1 MGIQDMIAQIDAE
14 ISALE
19 ARIAKLRDARE
30 TIVSLEGPISQGGYH
45 QFPMSGET
53 DHTDLSDGKSS
64 GRPTAKVVSQPH
76 PQSLRRSS
84 PGRAFVAGLIDK
96 PASAKDQILSV
107 IRESDVA
114 LTSAEIRDRVGDSVR
129 KQTIWAQ
136 LSDLTKNGVLKRSDD
151 GKYTLAANE

>member
-1 MGIQDMIAQIDAE
+1 MIAQIDAE

-45 QFPMSGET
+45 QFPVSGEA
-53 DHTDLSDGKSS
+53 DHHETPNDKSI
-64 GRPTAKVVSQPH
+64 GRSTAKVVAQPH
-76 PQSLRRSS
+76 HQSLRRSS

-96 PASAKDQILSV
+96 PASAKEQILSV

-114 LTSAEIRDRVGDSVR
+114 LTSAEIRDRIGDNVR

-136 LSDLTKNGVLKRSDD
+136 LSDLTKNGVLKRSED
-151 GKYTLAANE
+151 GKYTLAVND